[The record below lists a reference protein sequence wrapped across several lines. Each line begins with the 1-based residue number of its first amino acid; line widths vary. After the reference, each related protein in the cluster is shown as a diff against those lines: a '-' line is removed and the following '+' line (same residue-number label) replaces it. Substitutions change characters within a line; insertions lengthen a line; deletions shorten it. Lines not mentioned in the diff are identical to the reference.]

1 MTGAGAVMNELRPEK
16 NSSIA
21 IFGAGPVGLA
31 ATMAAVVEGC
41 NPIIVV
47 DVNDE
52 RLELAQE
59 LGATHT
65 LNPVTDLPIERI
77 HEITGGGTDYSIET
91 AGVVDTFTAAIDVL
105 HSGGTCGMLTI
116 PNAGEPF
123 MYSPLQLLFGKTLK
137 GIIEGGSDPQDFI
150 PKLIKLHQEG
160 RFPLEKLITFY
171 DFEQL
176 EQAMQDSKS
185 GKVVKA
191 VLRVSI

>member
-1 MTGAGAVMNELRPEK
+1 
-16 NSSIA
+16 
-21 IFGAGPVGLA
+21 
-31 ATMAAVVEGC
+31 
-41 NPIIVV
+41 
-47 DVNDE
+47 
-52 RLELAQE
+52 
-59 LGATHT
+59 
-65 LNPVTDLPIERI
+65 
-77 HEITGGGTDYSIET
+77 
-91 AGVVDTFTAAIDVL
+91 
-105 HSGGTCGMLTI
+105 
-116 PNAGEPF
+116 